1 LPTTVH
7 GMLKMIWDHPA
18 NRGRRV
24 RALAA
29 MTGWQTWKRLV
40 RRPFDL
46 SVYGGMSFRAYRD
59 SSQVG
64 RFLYFGGLPDYE
76 EMTFMRR
83 YLRPG
88 DGFIDGGAN
97 EGMFTLLAAQLVGPT
112 GAVHAFEA
120 VPAFVDRLRGNVHAN
135 RLDWVTVH
143 DMAIGAEPG
152 RVPLV
157 LNGVGSR
164 IRAEGEEATGPEI
177 SVRRLDDVLPE
188 RPFAM
193 GKLDVEG
200 AEHRALLGA
209 DQLTAQGKPAVWML
223 ELVDRFLGR
232 YGSSVARVR
241 EWLDEHGYD
250 MALYDPDRN
259 ELLPAPYPLS
269 QGQGPDVLAVSRRH
283 RAWVRERLRGGAGVP
298 RAPVW

>member
-1 LPTTVH
+1 MPTTVQ
-7 GMLKMIWDHPA
+7 GMIRMIWNHPA
-18 NRGRRV
+18 NRGRRG

-29 MTGWQTWKRLV
+29 MTGWQAYKRLIG
-40 RRPFDL
+40 RPFDL
-46 SVYGGMSFRAYRD
+46 SVYGGMPFRAYRD

-76 EMTFMRR
+76 EMTFMGRF
-83 YLRPG
+83 LRPG

-97 EGMFTLLAAQLVGPT
+97 EGMFTLLAAKLVGPT

-120 VPAFVDRLRGNVHAN
+120 VPAYLDRLRDNVRAS

-143 DMAIGAEPG
+143 DVAIGAEPG
-152 RVPLV
+152 RVPFV

-164 IRAEGEEATGPEI
+164 IRSEADEATGPEV

-200 AEHRALLGA
+200 AEHQALLGA
-209 DQLTAQGKPAVWML
+209 TRLMARGQPAVWMV

-232 YGSSVARVR
+232 YGSSRARLLS
-241 EWLDEHGYD
+241 WLDDQGYD
-250 MALYDPDRN
+250 LALYDPDRN
-259 ELLPAPYPLS
+259 ELTPASRTPA
-269 QGQGPDVLAVSRRH
+269 QGPDVLAVSRR
-283 RAWVRERLRGGAGVP
+283 RMAWVRDRLQTGAKAMKGTQ
-298 RAPVW
+298 

>member
-1 LPTTVH
+1 MPTTVA
-7 GMLKMIWDHPA
+7 GVIKMIWDHPA

-29 MTGWQTWKRLV
+29 MTGWQAYKRLIG
-40 RRPFDL
+40 RPFDL
-46 SVYGGMSFRAYRD
+46 SVYDGMPFRAYPD

-76 EMTFMRR
+76 EMTFMERF
-83 YLRPG
+83 LRPG

-97 EGMFTLLAAQLVGPT
+97 EGMFTLLAAKLVGPT
-112 GAVHAFEA
+112 GAVHAFEP
-120 VPAFVDRLRGNVHAN
+120 VPAYLDRLRENVRAS

-143 DMAIGAEPG
+143 DVAIGAEPG
-152 RVPLV
+152 RVPFV

-164 IRAEGEEATGPEI
+164 IRTEADEAAGPEVI
-177 SVRRLDDVLPE
+177 VRRLDDVLPE

-200 AEHRALLGA
+200 AEHQALLGA
-209 DQLTAQGKPAVWML
+209 TRLMTRGEPAVWMV

-232 YGSSVARVR
+232 YGSSRALLLR
-241 EWLDEHGYD
+241 WLDDQGYD
-250 MALYDPDRN
+250 LALYDPDRN
-259 ELLPAPYPLS
+259 ELTPTSRPSA
-269 QGQGPDVLAVSRRH
+269 QGPDVLAVSRR
-283 RAWVRERLRGGAGVP
+283 RMDWVRHRLQTGGHV
-298 RAPVW
+298 